1 MLTTHAPSTYRNLPL
16 VMRCLQKNPTQV
28 LIAIKT
34 TDVGVATFSL
44 TLNNKHSTEKEQ
56 ISTPLPAKALNV
68 PPTMPEMKSV
78 YIGNL

>member
-1 MLTTHAPSTYRNLPL
+1 MLRSYAPSTYKHLPL

-28 LIAIKT
+28 LIAIRT

-56 ISTPLPAKALNV
+56 ISTPLPAKALNA
-68 PPTMPEMKSV
+68 PPTMPEMKSL
-78 YIGNL
+78 YISNM